1 MVAHEKRNSGQLFCT
16 VPTRNDLTLS
26 SLIFSAQPT
35 QKLGYPFSAER
46 GARGWLDSKRASRRE
61 ALFERV
67 HYSARKN
74 SGFRSRRPS
83 SAAAICASS
92 AFRSPFS
99 VPFSVR

>member
-1 MVAHEKRNSGQLFCT
+1 MVAHEKRNSAQLFWA
-16 VPTRNDLTLS
+16 VPTQNNLALS
-26 SLIFSAQPT
+26 FLFFHRPT
-35 QKLGYPFSAER
+35 HRKVGIALFR
-46 GARGWLDSKRASRRE
+46 RARGWLDSKRASLWE
-61 ALFERV
+61 ALLNARV